1 MRVPSVIRLLE
12 YRRIP
17 HQSRALSRKNI
28 LLRDRNTCQYCGEV
42 LPSSELTLDH
52 VIPRSRGGSS
62 TWENLVACCHPC
74 NRRKGNQ
81 FAAEA
86 SMKLMREPRAF
97 NLHTSRHIMRLMG
110 RSDDKWRKYLFY

>member
-1 MRVPSVIRLLE
+1 MIRLLE

-28 LLRDRNTCQYCGEV
+28 LLRDRNTCQYCATV
-42 LPSSELTLDH
+42 LSSGELTLDH
-52 VIPRSRGGSS
+52 VIPAPPEAPPHGKYWSPR
-62 TWENLVACCHPC
+62 CHSC
-74 NRRKGNQ
+74 NRRKGHQ
-81 FAAEA
+81 FATEA
-86 SMKLMREPRAF
+86 GMKLMREPRAF